1 MKKIAIIS
9 TKGGV
14 GKTTT
19 TLNVGHGLSLNGKR
33 VIMVD
38 CDSQNNLSDIYDLES
53 DRGVNALLMG
63 KRAWMCEV
71 RRNLFVIPSGGR
83 KLIEYEWKLAAQK
96 DREKR
101 LVHSLE
107 DLSNCDFVLMDCSS
121 SMNLTNINVLAF
133 ADLVIIPVGMDY
145 FSVSGLKQTFELIK
159 DICQRT
165 EHRVRLMGILATQ
178 FDVRT
183 RISREIYG
191 VLSRMFPRELF
202 NTVIHQNTRLRESP
216 AFGKSIY
223 EYDITCNGARDYI
236 KLTAEILAY
245 DG

>member
-19 TLNVGHGLSLNGKR
+19 TVNVGHGLSLNGKR

-38 CDSQNNLSDIYDLES
+38 CDSQNNLSDIYDMES

-83 KLIEYEWKLAAQK
+83 NLIEYEWKLATQK
-96 DREKR
+96 DHHGR
-101 LVHSLE
+101 LARSLE
-107 DLSNCDFVLMDCSS
+107 DLANCDFVLMDCSS
-121 SMNLTNINVLAF
+121 SMNLTNINVLAY

-165 EHRVRLMGILATQ
+165 KHHVRLMGILATQ

-183 RISREIYG
+183 KISREIYG

-202 NTVIHQNTRLRESP
+202 NTVIHQNTKLRESP
-216 AFGKSIY
+216 AFGKSIF
-223 EYDITCNGARDYI
+223 EYDISCNGARDYI

>member
-1 MKKIAIIS
+1 MKKIAVIS

-19 TLNVGHGLSLNGKR
+19 TVNVGHGLSLNGKR
-33 VIMVD
+33 VIMID
-38 CDSQNNLSDIYDLES
+38 CDSQNNLSDIYDLQS

-71 RRNLFVIPSGGR
+71 RRNLYVIPSGGR
-83 KLIEYEWKLAAQK
+83 KLIEYEWKLASQK

-101 LVHSLE
+101 LARSLE

-133 ADLVIIPVGMDY
+133 VDLVIIPVGMDY
-145 FSVSGLKQTFELIK
+145 FSVSGLKQTFELIRE
-159 DICQRT
+159 ICQRT
-165 EHRVRLMGILATQ
+165 EHHVRLMGILATQ
-178 FDVRT
+178 FDMRT

-216 AFGKSIY
+216 AFGKSIF
-223 EYDITCNGARDYI
+223 EYDISCNGARDYI

>member
-1 MKKIAIIS
+1 MKKIAIIC

-19 TLNVGHGLSLNGKR
+19 TVNVGHGLSLNGKR

-38 CDSQNNLSDIYDLES
+38 CDPQNNLSDIFDLES

-83 KLIEYEWKLAAQK
+83 NLIEYEWKLARQK

-101 LVHSLE
+101 LVYALE
-107 DLSNCDFVLMDCSS
+107 DLSNCDYVLMDCSS
-121 SMNLTNINVLAF
+121 SMNLTNINVLSF

-145 FSVSGLKQTFELIK
+145 FSVSALKQTFELIK
-159 DICQRT
+159 EICLRT
-165 EHRVRLMGILATQ
+165 GHHVRLMGILATQ
-178 FDVRT
+178 FDTRT
-183 RISREIYG
+183 RISRSIYG
-191 VLSRMFPRELF
+191 VLSRMFARELF
-202 NTVIHQNTRLRESP
+202 STVIHQNIRLRESP
-216 AFGKSIY
+216 AFGQSIY
-223 EYDITCNGARDYI
+223 EYDISCNGARDYI

>member
-19 TLNVGHGLSLNGKR
+19 TVNVGHGLSLNGKR

-63 KRAWMCEV
+63 KRAWMSEV

-83 KLIEYEWKLAAQK
+83 NLIEYEWKLATQK

-101 LVHSLE
+101 LVRSLE

-159 DICQRT
+159 EICQRT

-202 NTVIHQNTRLRESP
+202 NTVIHQNIRLRESP
-216 AFGKSIY
+216 AFGKSIF
-223 EYDITCNGARDYI
+223 EYDISCNGARDYI

-245 DG
+245 DN

>member
-1 MKKIAIIS
+1 MKKIAVIS

-19 TLNVGHGLSLNGKR
+19 TVNVGHGLSLNGKR
-33 VIMVD
+33 VIMID
-38 CDSQNNLSDIYDLES
+38 CDSQNNLSDIFDLES
-53 DRGVNALLMG
+53 ERGVNALLMG

-83 KLIEYEWKLAAQK
+83 NLIEYEWKLAGQK

-101 LVHSLE
+101 LVRALD
-107 DLSNCDFVLMDCSS
+107 DLSNCDYVLMDCSS
-121 SMNLTNINVLAF
+121 SMNLTNINVLSF

-145 FSVSGLKQTFELIK
+145 FSVSALKQTFELIK
-159 DICQRT
+159 EICQRT
-165 EHRVRLMGILATQ
+165 GHHVRLMGILATQ
-178 FDVRT
+178 FDMRT

-202 NTVIHQNTRLRESP
+202 GTVINTNIKLRESP
-216 AFGKSIY
+216 AYGKSIY
-223 EYDITCNGARDYI
+223 EYDISCNGARDYI